1 MNFKS
6 LITIALL
13 LFVAVSI
20 TVLVMRNTSTP
31 AATSEPAPNVSQT
44 GEHVVAYYFHRTQ
57 RCPTC
62 LRIEELTHEIVHQRF
77 VPETSSG
84 KLELRIVNIETSG
97 NEHFETDFDLVSQ
110 SIVLVNFKD
119 GKQTTWKNLD
129 KIWELIGDE
138 LSFTT
143 YVAAEIRG
151 AMSGT

>member
-1 MNFKS
+1 MNIKS
-6 LITIALL
+6 MITVLL
-13 LFVAVSI
+13 LVFVAVSI

-31 AATSEPAPNVSQT
+31 TATVEPLSTVSQA
-44 GEHVVAYYFHRTQ
+44 GDRVVAYYFHRTQ

-62 LRIEELTHEIVHQRF
+62 LRIEELAHEVVHQQF

-84 KLELRIVNIETSG
+84 KLELRIINIENAG

-129 KIWELIGDE
+129 QIWELIGDE
-138 LSFTT
+138 PSFTT
-143 YVAAEIRG
+143 YVAEEIRS
-151 AMSGT
+151 AMSGS